1 MKKSTRKINFILL
14 TSLLSSCSLA
24 PKYNAPKF
32 DLPKTHDDEILNKY
46 AQKEWWRMFND
57 PVLNELEYQ
66 AINNN
71 LDLELAIQKVDAARA
86 VAGISK
92 ADLWPSVNLQGNAV
106 RSSLSSNSYMMR
118 SFSNAMPNFELHQN
132 DFSASGV
139 VSYELDLFAKY
150 RNSSKAAVHKMLATE
165 AAKDTVFL
173 TITSEVAK
181 LYFSL
186 LTLDEKIDIAK
197 RTLDS
202 RIETYKIYK
211 NRRENGYS
219 TELELLRVE
228 AEMEAVRTVVL
239 DLGSLRQKTET
250 ALSLLVGKSPREIVE
265 TKNKRGLKLQ
275 DINFLNI
282 VPANIHSE
290 LLALRPDVK
299 AAEMQLIAANA
310 NIGSARAAF
319 FPSIKL
325 TTGYGFES
333 SKLSD
338 LFDGFS
344 NTWNFG
350 GGIAMPIFNAGR
362 IKYGIEAA
370 LAEYKIAEA
379 NYKKVVQTAFK
390 ETKDAVFVNAQNRAI
405 LAARTRQKNA
415 LKKSFDLASKQKESG
430 LISLVDLL
438 DVERNLLNAEID
450 QATATSN
457 LLSAIVDLCKSL
469 GGGWKIK
476 K

>member
-1 MKKSTRKINFILL
+1 
-14 TSLLSSCSLA
+14 
-24 PKYNAPKF
+24 
-32 DLPKTHDDEILNKY
+32 
-46 AQKEWWRMFND
+46 
-57 PVLNELEYQ
+57 
-66 AINNN
+66 
-71 LDLELAIQKVDAARA
+71 
-86 VAGISK
+86 
-92 ADLWPSVNLQGNAV
+92 
-106 RSSLSSNSYMMR
+106 
-118 SFSNAMPNFELHQN
+118 
-132 DFSASGV
+132 
-139 VSYELDLFAKY
+139 
-150 RNSSKAAVHKMLATE
+150 
-165 AAKDTVFL
+165 
-173 TITSEVAK
+173 
-181 LYFSL
+181 
-186 LTLDEKIDIAK
+186 
-197 RTLDS
+197 
-202 RIETYKIYK
+202 
-211 NRRENGYS
+211 
-219 TELELLRVE
+219 
-228 AEMEAVRTVVL
+228 
-239 DLGSLRQKTET
+239 
-250 ALSLLVGKSPREIVE
+250 
-265 TKNKRGLKLQ
+265 
-275 DINFLNI
+275 
-282 VPANIHSE
+282 
-290 LLALRPDVK
+290 
-299 AAEMQLIAANA
+299 MQLIAANA